1 MDLDE
6 LKRTWQSQSTR
17 IDRLEAQNRELRR
30 CVRENKVYTKRSKLM
45 RTYTWLLITSVVMI
59 PFVLLAFPTLDIDM
73 GVTIMFVVTMA
84 GLAIANSYVYMLIKK
99 IDPTEMS
106 VREALSRVLYL
117 DRTRQRIRWVSM
129 TVAVVVVSIFFYTLY
144 QRDGHAGLLG
154 GIVGGIVG
162 GILGL
167 RKEAEIKA
175 TIRAIKA
182 DLEDA
187 LQDD

>member
-17 IDRLEAQNRELRR
+17 IDRLEEQNRELRR

-45 RTYTWLLITSVVMI
+45 RTYTWLVIVSVLMI
-59 PFVLLAFPTLDIDM
+59 PFILISFPALDIDM
-73 GVTIMFVVTMA
+73 RLAVMFVVTMG
-84 GLAIANSYVYMLIKK
+84 GLAIANGYVYNLIAK
-99 IDPTEMS
+99 IDPTGMS
-106 VREALSRVLYL
+106 VREALMRVLHL
-117 DRTRQRIRWVSM
+117 ERMRRRIRLVSM
-129 TVAVVVVSIFFYTLY
+129 IVSAVVVSIFFYTLY
-144 QRDGHAGLLG
+144 QSDGHADLLG

-162 GILGL
+162 LIVGL

-175 TIRAIKA
+175 TIRAMKA